1 MQGRNQVD
9 PILLRPAKA
18 AQLADISRSVAY
30 DLIARGVW
38 PAVRV
43 GRSLRVPV
51 KDLLE
56 WVETNKELAS
66 TTCPR
71 KTSGLGTSTEA
82 SDAA

>member
-1 MQGRNQVD
+1 ME

-30 DLIARGVW
+30 DLIARGEW
-38 PAVRV
+38 PSVRV

-56 WVETNKELAS
+56 WVEANKEPAA
-66 TTCPR
+66 TTAYGR
-71 KTSGLGTSTEA
+71 KRSGSQDGTKE

>member
-1 MQGRNQVD
+1 ME

-30 DLIARGVW
+30 DLIAKGEW

-51 KDLLE
+51 KDLVA
-56 WVETNKELAS
+56 WVEANKHPSKPSSGSEMRKDQA
-66 TTCPR
+66 TTHPQ
-71 KTSGLGTSTEA
+71 
-82 SDAA
+82 

>member
-1 MQGRNQVD
+1 MD

-56 WVETNKELAS
+56 WVETNKE
-66 TTCPR
+66 PR
-71 KTSGLGTSTEA
+71 VATEHGRSRGRSQDGTKE

>member
-1 MQGRNQVD
+1 ME

-30 DLIARGVW
+30 DLIAKGEW

-51 KDLLE
+51 GCMGGGQQ
-56 WVETNKELAS
+56 AS
-66 TTCPR
+66 IQ
-71 KTSGLGTSTEA
+71 A
-82 SDAA
+82 F

>member
-1 MQGRNQVD
+1 ME

-30 DLIARGVW
+30 DLIARGEW

-51 KDLLE
+51 KDLMA
-56 WVETNKELAS
+56 WIETNKQGPAS
-66 TTCPR
+66 LERDGRIPGNATDTR
-71 KTSGLGTSTEA
+71 
-82 SDAA
+82 